1 MVNKWKWL
9 LWAVLS
15 VFLLT
20 ACSIQSVEEYE
31 KMDEQERSVE
41 ELAKERMPHQEENE
55 KAPEK
60 PIVPELVEEKQAKE
74 VTEKPEENQVEE
86 KASSE
91 EGEAKKE
98 TLQPELKVEPKQE
111 QVAEQKAEEKV
122 QQLAPIK
129 STEEEPA
136 PKPVVKKREVTI
148 AIYVHSLRE
157 NMDLLHP
164 SLQSE
169 KYVPANGVILKPT
182 RYELL
187 ADKDSVWDILQRA
200 AKEHTIQLEYQGANE
215 NAYNSVYIEG
225 INHLYEFSAG
235 PLSGWMYQVNG
246 AYPNYGASQY
256 ELADGD
262 VIEWHYTID
271 LGRDLGQQWQGES

>member
-15 VFLLT
+15 VVLLT

-41 ELAKERMPHQEENE
+41 ELAKERVPQQEENE

-60 PIVPELVEEKQAKE
+60 PIVHELVEEEQAKE
-74 VTEKPEENQVEE
+74 VTEKPEENRVEE
-86 KASSE
+86 KASTE

-98 TLQPELKVEPKQE
+98 TQQPEPNVEPKQP
-111 QVAEQKAEEKV
+111 QVAEKSAEQKAEEKV
-122 QQLAPIK
+122 QQLAPTK
-129 STEEEPA
+129 ATEEELA

-200 AKEHTIQLEYQGANE
+200 AKEHNIQLEYQGANE
-215 NAYNSVYIEG
+215 NEYNSVYIEG

-271 LGRDLGQQWQGES
+271 LGRD